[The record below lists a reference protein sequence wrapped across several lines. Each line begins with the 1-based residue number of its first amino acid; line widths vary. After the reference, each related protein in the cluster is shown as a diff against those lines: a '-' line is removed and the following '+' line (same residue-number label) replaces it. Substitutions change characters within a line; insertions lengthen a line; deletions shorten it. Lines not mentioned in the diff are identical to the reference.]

1 MTVKTITLS
10 NKWGNWRFEDLT
22 LTLDSRL
29 TVFTGRNGCGKTSIL
44 QALMDSHFLPSRV
57 FTNKVCP
64 QSFDVRDVIEF
75 NTINEVLS
83 GESLNVI
90 RPFTAYSKGEQ
101 AIIRLYC
108 SIANILEFVPTDDRL
123 LVLIDDLGHELDPIW
138 QHKILPSL
146 VEDFPTAQ
154 FVITTTSPLI
164 LTQVQSDSLFFVEK
178 RDKTSEITVSRQNE
192 VNPGGNEI
200 NHNYT
205 LGK

>member
-64 QSFDVRDVIEF
+64 QLFDVRDVIEF